1 MKSLRLGV
9 ILNEDGGYNTMKMI
23 KANRDRDLIAQTIF
37 KCGEFA
43 YELDKDFLTLPDFL
57 RYTPIC
63 TGCCDENDNI
73 YLATRDRER
82 PIVVVDSNGNY
93 IRDFGK
99 NLFQF
104 IHSVFVTNHGTLLCA
119 DSNTHVIRE
128 LTTDGELIRDF
139 GNYNKPSDSG
149 YDAGIW
155 RDMHRMGNMIPMN
168 LPFQKD
174 WCFIESIKTIKRAA
188 PPFNRPTCAVE
199 TSKGDIFVSDGYANC
214 ALHKFS
220 NDGSLLNTW
229 GEPGMGPGKFF
240 VMHSLWLD
248 KKDRIWVADREGNS
262 IQVFTDD
269 GELIAYCSEGLYQ
282 PSEIWA
288 DDQYIYV
295 GERGGITIFD
305 YDVNVVAQLGFYM
318 SSLMTHGFCG
328 DSKGNLY
335 IMTLSDALP
344 YSFLK
349 LKRL

>member
-1 MKSLRLGV
+1 
-9 ILNEDGGYNTMKMI
+9 MKMI

-168 LPFQKD
+168 LP
-174 WCFIESIKTIKRAA
+174 CLLY
-188 PPFNRPTCAVE
+188 
-199 TSKGDIFVSDGYANC
+199 TS
-214 ALHKFS
+214 
-220 NDGSLLNTW
+220 
-229 GEPGMGPGKFF
+229 
-240 VMHSLWLD
+240 
-248 KKDRIWVADREGNS
+248 
-262 IQVFTDD
+262 
-269 GELIAYCSEGLYQ
+269 
-282 PSEIWA
+282 PSP
-288 DDQYIYV
+288 
-295 GERGGITIFD
+295 R
-305 YDVNVVAQLGFYM
+305 
-318 SSLMTHGFCG
+318 
-328 DSKGNLY
+328 
-335 IMTLSDALP
+335 DA
-344 YSFLK
+344 
-349 LKRL
+349 

>member
-288 DDQYIYV
+288 DDWSYV
-295 GERGGITIFD
+295 KI
-305 YDVNVVAQLGFYM
+305 
-318 SSLMTHGFCG
+318 
-328 DSKGNLY
+328 
-335 IMTLSDALP
+335 
-344 YSFLK
+344 
-349 LKRL
+349 